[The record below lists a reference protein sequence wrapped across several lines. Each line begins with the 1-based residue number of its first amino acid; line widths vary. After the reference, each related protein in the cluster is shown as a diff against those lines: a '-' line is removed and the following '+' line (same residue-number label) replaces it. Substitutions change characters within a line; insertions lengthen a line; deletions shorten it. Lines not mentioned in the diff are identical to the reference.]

1 MKIVP
6 YRVSYAPKLS
16 QIIIRNLLE
25 INIRDYS
32 RKEMEHTAESFGIP
46 QVMEMAAWRKIFVA
60 LEEREPVGILTVV
73 PSWGYR
79 EGYYHFLTIFVQP
92 EFHGRGIGRRL
103 IEAGE
108 EYVRQRGG
116 RKITIPSSLTA
127 HGFYH
132 KMGYSYAQSAPNQE
146 GHYVMEKYL
155 YQEQQPKENMREE
168 K

>member
-1 MKIVP
+1 M
-6 YRVSYAPKLS
+6 
-16 QIIIRNLLE
+16 
-25 INIRDYS
+25 
-32 RKEMEHTAESFGIP
+32 
-46 QVMEMAAWRKIFVA
+46 
-60 LEEREPVGILTVV
+60 
-73 PSWGYR
+73 
-79 EGYYHFLTIFVQP
+79 
-92 EFHGRGIGRRL
+92 